1 MSQSLLIKIF
11 IITSVSLFFVILFVL
26 PIKIPYSFS
35 AIGRLNVAE
44 EWIILKGRDGQ
55 LITMLKDLRT
65 GLSKNYSV
73 TEFERGDNARFTFD
87 PNIKVGMTISKSD
100 IIGSIFSNELEIR
113 LTSLRGKLIVAEAL
127 LKQNLSGEKES
138 LIKEA
143 EENLV
148 YLRKKAEVDK
158 RIYLRQE
165 KLFEKNLISE
175 EEYEVYKNTSELNSI
190 EIAIAE
196 AQLHSIS
203 SGEKSE
209 QINFIKAQITALKSE
224 ISMLEKKADN
234 FIFTS
239 PINGFVKS
247 LQVGDT
253 LLVIADS
260 SQYVLT
266 VQVPLEKYNYISCVP
281 GAIVTIP
288 FHNKIAAA
296 TLGSINNSVQ
306 YLSSKPVVIGTAIVS
321 ESSNDFMPGL
331 LVKCDIECGEIEIAE
346 YIKRIFNS
354 EIF

>member
-1 MSQSLLIKIF
+1 MSQSLLIKAF
-11 IITSVSLFFVILFVL
+11 IITVVILLLVILFVL
-26 PIKIPYSFS
+26 PIKLPYSFS
-35 AIGRLNVAE
+35 AIGKLNVAE

-65 GLSKNYSV
+65 GIAKNYSV
-73 TEFERGDNARFTFD
+73 TEFERGDNARFTFN

-113 LTSLRGKLIVAEAL
+113 LTSLRGKLLVTKAF

-148 YLRKKAEVDK
+148 YLQKKAEVEK
-158 RIYLRQE
+158 KIYLRQE

-175 EEYEVYKNTSELNSI
+175 EEYEVYKNTNELNTI

-196 AQLHSIS
+196 TQLHSIS

-209 QINFIKAQITALKSE
+209 QINFIKAQITALNNE
-224 ISMLEKKADN
+224 ITMLEKKVAN
-234 FIFTS
+234 FILTS
-239 PINGFVKS
+239 PINGFVKG
-247 LQVGDT
+247 LTVGDT
-253 LLVIADS
+253 LLVIADT

-266 VQVPLEKYNYISCVP
+266 VQVPLEKYNYITTVP
-281 GAIVTIP
+281 GAHVTILL
-288 FHNKIAAA
+288 HNKFAAA
-296 TLGSINNSVQ
+296 TLGSMNNSVH
-306 YLSSKPVVIGTAIVS
+306 YLSSRPVVIATAIVN
-321 ESSNDFMPGL
+321 ESSNNIIPGL

-346 YIKRIFNS
+346 HIKRIFNS

>member
-1 MSQSLLIKIF
+1 MSQSILIKAV
-11 IITSVSLFFVILFVL
+11 ITTVAILLLVILFVL
-26 PIKIPYSFS
+26 PIKLPYSFS

-73 TEFERGDNARFTFD
+73 TEFERGDNAKFTFN
-87 PNIKVGMTISKSD
+87 PNIKLGMKISKSD
-100 IIGSIFSNELEIR
+100 IIGSISSNELDIR
-113 LTSLRGKLIVAEAL
+113 LTTLRGKLLVTEAL

-158 RIYLRQE
+158 KIYLRQE
-165 KLFEKNLISE
+165 KLFGKNLISE
-175 EEYEVYKNTSELNSI
+175 EEYEVYKNTNELNAI

-196 AQLHSIS
+196 TQLQSIS

-209 QINFIKAQITALKSE
+209 KINFIKAQITALKNE
-224 ISMLEKKADN
+224 ITMMEKKADN

-239 PINGFVKS
+239 PIIGIVKS

-253 LLVIADS
+253 LLVVADT

-266 VQVPLEKYNYISCVP
+266 VQLPLDKYNYITCVP
-281 GAIVTIP
+281 GADITIP
-288 FHNKIAAA
+288 FQNKIAAA

-306 YLSSKPVVIGTAIVS
+306 YFSSRPMVIATAIVNKT
-321 ESSNDFMPGL
+321 SNDFMPGL
-331 LVKCDIECGEIEIAE
+331 LVKCDVECGEIEIAE
-346 YIKRIFNS
+346 HIKRIFNS